1 MIPRLPAL
9 SVPRLIALPVH
20 GMPRTMRNAALQA
33 VLGRIFREDVDQG
46 ALAFLEGASIGVEV
60 TDAGL
65 RFQVRLEDGRLR
77 VAAGVA
83 GCALQLKGGLHDF
96 LLLATRR
103 EDADTLFFQRRLKM
117 QGDTE
122 LGLELKNFLDG
133 LDLESR
139 PLHRRLDALLQ
150 HGTRLY
156 ERLV

>member
-1 MIPRLPAL
+1 M
-9 SVPRLIALPVH
+9 IALPVH
-20 GMPRTMRNAALQA
+20 CLPRAVRNTALKT
-33 VLGRIFREDVDQG
+33 VLGRIFRDDVEQG
-46 ALAFLEGASIGVEV
+46 ALAFLEGTSIGVEV

-65 RFQVRLEDGRLR
+65 RFQVGLDGGRLR
-77 VAAGVA
+77 VAAGIA
-83 GCALQLKGGLHDF
+83 GSALQLKGSLHDF

-139 PLHRRLDALLQ
+139 PLHRHLDALLQ
-150 HGTRLY
+150 RGTRLY
-156 ERLV
+156 ERWV